1 MPEYGIIL
9 LNLGGPDSIKN
20 VEKFLYNLFSDPD
33 IFKFP
38 LSPITQNFFARL
50 ISKFRAKKVIKYYLQ
65 IGGRSP
71 ILSYTVVQAKSLE
84 KKLSPYLD
92 AKVYIGMRYWHPMI
106 DEAVERALK
115 DNVNTIILLPLY
127 PQYSTTTT
135 GSSLNEFYRVL
146 RRLNLYDKKIIEIR
160 SYPDDENYI
169 KAMVERIEE
178 AMSNFSD
185 DDLKS
190 FAMIFSSHSLPVK
203 FIQNGDPYL
212 EETKRSYNAILD
224 YLRTRTEKREIYRNM
239 RTELCFQ
246 SKVGPVKWLEPSTI
260 DTVKKLAGEGIKN
273 MLVVPLSFVSD
284 NIETLYELSIFV
296 KDIAIK
302 NGVRKFVV
310 AEALNDSE
318 TFIEA
323 LKNIILRAVKNEE

>member
-1 MPEYGIIL
+1 MSEYGIIL

-38 LSPITQNFFARL
+38 LSSLTQKFFARL
-50 ISKFRAKKVIKYYLQ
+50 ISKFRTKKVTKYYLQ

-71 ILSYTVVQAKSLE
+71 ILSYTLLQAKSLE
-84 KKLSPYLD
+84 KKLSSYLN

-127 PQYSTTTT
+127 PQYSITTT
-135 GSSLNEFYRVL
+135 GSSLNEFYRIAK
-146 RRLNLYDKKIIEIR
+146 RLNLQDKRIIEIK
-160 SYPDDENYI
+160 SYPDDELYI

-178 AMSNFSD
+178 AMQNFND

-190 FAMIFSSHSLPVK
+190 FVMIFSAHSVPIK
-203 FIQNGDPYL
+203 FIQNGDPYFD
-212 EETKRSYNAILD
+212 ETMKSYNAIVN
-224 YLRTRTEKREIYRNM
+224 YLRTKSDKKEIYANIRTEI
-239 RTELCFQ
+239 CFQ
-246 SKVGPVKWLEPSTI
+246 SKVGPLKWLEPSTI
-260 DTVKKLAGEGIKN
+260 DTVKKLANEGIEN
-273 MLVVPLSFVSD
+273 MLLVPLSFVSD
-284 NIETLYELSIFV
+284 NIETLYELGIFV
-296 KDIAIK
+296 KEIAIK
-302 NGVRKFVV
+302 SGVKKYIV

-323 LKNIILRAVKNEE
+323 LKNIILEAVKNEK

>member
-1 MPEYGIIL
+1 MPEHGIIL
-9 LNLGGPDSIKN
+9 LNLGGPDSVKN

-38 LSPITQNFFARL
+38 LSPLTQKFFARL

-71 ILSYTVVQAKSLE
+71 ILSYTLLQAKSLE
-84 KKLSPYLD
+84 KKLSPYLN

-106 DEAVERALK
+106 DEAVEGALK

-127 PQYSTTTT
+127 PQYSMTTT
-135 GSSLNEFYRVL
+135 GSSFNEFYRIAKK
-146 RRLNLYDKKIIEIR
+146 LNLYDKRIIEIK
-160 SYPDDENYI
+160 SYPDDELYI

-178 AMSNFSD
+178 AMRNFND

-190 FAMIFSSHSLPVK
+190 FALIFSAHGVPMK
-203 FIQNGDPYL
+203 FIQNGDPYFD
-212 EETKRSYNAILD
+212 ETVKSYNAIVN
-224 YLRTRTEKREIYRNM
+224 YLKTKTDKKEIYSNI

-246 SKVGPVKWLEPSTI
+246 SRVGPLKWLEPSTI
-260 DTVKKLAGEGIKN
+260 DTVKKLASEGLEN

-284 NIETLYELSIFV
+284 NIETLYELGIFI
-296 KDIAIK
+296 KEIAIK
-302 NGVRKFVV
+302 SGVKKYIV

-323 LKNIILRAVKNEE
+323 LKNIVLEAVKNER

>member
-1 MPEYGIIL
+1 MPKYGIIL

-38 LSPITQNFFARL
+38 LSNFTQKIFAKL
-50 ISKFRAKKVIKYYLQ
+50 ISKFRAKKVAKYYKL

-71 ILSYTVVQAKSLE
+71 ILSYTLVQAKSLE
-84 KKLSPYLD
+84 KKLAQYID
-92 AKVYIGMRYWHPMI
+92 CKIYIGMRYWSPTI
-106 DEAVERALK
+106 DEAVESALK
-115 DNVNTIILLPLY
+115 DDVETFILMPLY

-135 GSSLNEFYRVL
+135 GSSFNEFYRVIKK
-146 RRLNLYDKKIIEIR
+146 LNIHNRDIIEIK
-160 SYPDDENYI
+160 SYPDDELYI
-169 KAMVERIEE
+169 KAMAERIEE
-178 AMSNFSD
+178 AMGNFTED
-185 DDLKS
+185 EFKN
-190 FAMIFSSHSLPVK
+190 FAIVFSAHSLPLK

-212 EETKRSYNAILD
+212 DETNKSYNSIIR
-224 YLRTRTEKREIYRNM
+224 YLKANSPRKEIYKNI

-260 DTVKKLAGEGIKN
+260 DTVKKLAREGIKN

-284 NIETLYELSIFV
+284 NIETLYELAIFT
-296 KDIAIK
+296 KEIALK
-302 NGVRKFVV
+302 NGVKKFIV

-318 TFIEA
+318 TFIEC
-323 LKNIILRAVKNEE
+323 LKNIILGVVKNER

>member
-38 LSPITQNFFARL
+38 LSPLTQKFFARL
-50 ISKFRAKKVIKYYLQ
+50 ISKFRAKKVVKYYLQ

-71 ILSYTVVQAKSLE
+71 ILSYTLLQAKSLE
-84 KKLSPYLD
+84 KKLSPYLN

-106 DEAVERALK
+106 DEAVEGALK
-115 DNVNTIILLPLY
+115 DNVKTIILLPLY
-127 PQYSTTTT
+127 PQYSMTTT
-135 GSSLNEFYRVL
+135 GSSFNEF
-146 RRLNLYDKKIIEIR
+146 RRIAKKLNLYDKRIIEIK
-160 SYPDDENYI
+160 SYPDDELYI

-178 AMSNFSD
+178 AMQNFND
-185 DDLKS
+185 DDLKN
-190 FAMIFSSHSLPVK
+190 FAMIFSAHGVPMK
-203 FIQNGDPYL
+203 FIQNGDPYFD
-212 EETKRSYNAILD
+212 ETIKSYNAIVN
-224 YLRTRTEKREIYRNM
+224 YLKTKTDKKEIYANI

-246 SKVGPVKWLEPSTI
+246 SRVGPLKWLEPSTI
-260 DTVKKLAGEGIKN
+260 DTVKKLASEGVEN

-284 NIETLYELSIFV
+284 NIETLYELGIFV
-296 KDIAIK
+296 REIAIK
-302 NGVRKFVV
+302 SGVKKYAV

-323 LKNIILRAVKNEE
+323 LKNIILQSVKNER

>member
-1 MPEYGIIL
+1 MSKYGVIL
-9 LNLGGPDSIKN
+9 LNLGGPDSVKN
-20 VEKFLYNLFSDPD
+20 VEAFLYNLFSDPD
-33 IFKFP
+33 IFKFSSSQ
-38 LSPITQNFFARL
+38 LTQKFFAKL
-50 ISKFRAKKVIKYYLQ
+50 ISKLRAKKVIKNYLQ

-71 ILSYTVVQAKSLE
+71 ILSYTLVQARSLE

-92 AKVYIGMRYWHPMI
+92 ARVYIGMRYWHPMI

-115 DNVNTIILLPLY
+115 DNVNTIILCPLY

-135 GSSLNEFYRVL
+135 GSSFNEFYRVL
-146 RRLNLYDKKIIEIR
+146 ERLNLHDKRVIEIK
-160 SYPDDENYI
+160 SYPENELYI

-178 AMSNFSD
+178 AMTNFNEE
-185 DDLKS
+185 DLKS

-203 FIQNGDPYL
+203 FIKNGDPYL
-212 EETKRSYNAILD
+212 EETKKSYNAILD
-224 YLRTRTEKREIYRNM
+224 CLMAKTDKKEIYKSI

-260 DTVKKLAGEGIKN
+260 DTVKKLAKEGVKN
-273 MLVVPLSFVSD
+273 ILVVPLSFVSD
-284 NIETLYELSIFV
+284 NIETLYELSILV
-296 KDIAIK
+296 KNIAIE
-302 NGVRKFVV
+302 NGIKKFVV

-323 LKNIILRAVKNEE
+323 LKNIILGVV